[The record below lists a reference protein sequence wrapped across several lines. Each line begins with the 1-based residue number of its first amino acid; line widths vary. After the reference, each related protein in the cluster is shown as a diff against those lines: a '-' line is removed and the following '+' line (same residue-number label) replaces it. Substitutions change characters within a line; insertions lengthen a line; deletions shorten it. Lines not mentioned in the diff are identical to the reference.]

1 MTKLYAEIIKKC
13 RWKFVC
19 KETVKKQ
26 VNHAKIANERDR
38 QTDRQTETK
47 TGTETD
53 RQTEMNVMT
62 TQLMKSEWSSQ
73 SQ

>member
-1 MTKLYAEIIKKC
+1 MVFKNITQRASTKEEEATHEKKLPMTKLYAEIIKKC

-38 QTDRQTETK
+38 QTDRNKETE
-47 TGTETD
+47 
-53 RQTEMNVMT
+53 
-62 TQLMKSEWSSQ
+62 
-73 SQ
+73 